1 MRDGKIVRWS
11 DYWDVGG
18 FVGQFPQWFLEE
30 MAKGNAADFS
40 D

>member
-1 MRDGKIVRWS
+1 MKDGRIARWS

-30 MAKGNAADFS
+30 MGRRSADEFAG
-40 D
+40 